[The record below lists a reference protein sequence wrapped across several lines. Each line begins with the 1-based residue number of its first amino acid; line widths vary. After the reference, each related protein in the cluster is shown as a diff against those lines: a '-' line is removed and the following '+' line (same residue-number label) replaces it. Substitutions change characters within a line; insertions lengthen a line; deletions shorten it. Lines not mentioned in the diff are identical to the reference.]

1 MICTRCGRTEV
12 DGAIYCS
19 GCGTSLVLNTPSPE
33 KADRT
38 IPAMATAS
46 PQRARGLTEH
56 QNHYQD
62 NQSAG
67 TARMGTQ
74 VPHDSSSQPGFI
86 ASLFDFR
93 FNSFVTPTVV
103 RVVYV
108 IAMIMIGLS
117 ALGFTLFAFKVSA
130 LFGIISLCILC
141 PLYFLLYVALWRI
154 ALELIMV
161 IFRIGDDLRSIRDR
175 GYLG

>member
-12 DGAIYCS
+12 DGAVYCS
-19 GCGTSLVLNTPSPE
+19 GCGTSLMPNEPSYE
-33 KADRT
+33 KAARA
-38 IPAMATAS
+38 IPEMAAAS
-46 PQRARGLTEH
+46 PQRARGLVQH
-56 QNHYQD
+56 QDRYQD
-62 NQSAG
+62 NQGAEAPHLG
-67 TARMGTQ
+67 TRVQ
-74 VPHDSSSQPGFI
+74 HDSSSQLGFI

-93 FNSFVTPTVV
+93 FNSFVTPRVV

-117 ALGFTLFAFKVSA
+117 ALGFMLFAFKVSV
-130 LFGIISLCILC
+130 LFGIVALCILC

-161 IFRIGDDLRSIRDR
+161 IFRIGDDLRSIRERRD
-175 GYLG
+175 LG